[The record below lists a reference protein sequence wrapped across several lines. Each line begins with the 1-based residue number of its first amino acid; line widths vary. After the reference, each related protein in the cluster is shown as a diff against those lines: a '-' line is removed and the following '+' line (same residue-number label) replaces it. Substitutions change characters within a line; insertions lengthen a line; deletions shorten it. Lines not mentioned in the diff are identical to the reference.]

1 MNPSKNQIIA
11 ILLLNLFMLS
21 ASISGVI
28 RWYDVSTL
36 KLSATLFSSATFLF
50 FILVVLK
57 RYYKLFIQ

>member
-1 MNPSKNQIIA
+1 MNPSKNQIIV

-36 KLSATLFSSATFLF
+36 KLSATLFSSAIFLF

-57 RYYKLFIQ
+57 RHYKLFTQ